1 MNTIRCLF
9 LDIGGVLLSNGWG
22 YEFRQRAVEHFHLE
36 ADEMEE
42 RHSLLFVTYE
52 EGRITLDEYL
62 DKVVFY
68 AKRDFTRTE
77 FTDFMCSLSTA
88 NLEMIAFIK
97 KIKLQY
103 GLKIIAVSNEAR
115 ELNAYRIKT
124 FKLNE
129 IFDFFVSSCYVHLRK
144 PDAAIFRMAIDIAQV
159 PVNEIV
165 YIDNVQMFV
174 NVAKSMGI
182 NSIHHTDYLSTF
194 KALADLGLSVKQE
207 NIEYPTSNP
216 KEDTTDPKRRITSIG
231 VASDHG
237 GFDLKVQLVAF
248 LKTAGYEV
256 KDFGAHQLNADDDYP
271 DFVIPMSEAVA
282 NGEVTRGIAIC
293 GSGVGA
299 CIAANK
305 IAGVRSALITD
316 SFSAYQGVE
325 DDNMNIMCLGGRITG
340 PSLAW
345 ELVQIFI
352 NARFKNEE
360 RFLRRLSKI
369 TLLERNKN

>member
-1 MNTIRCLF
+1 MNTISCLF
-9 LDIGGVLLSNGWG
+9 LDIGGVLLSNGWDS
-22 YEFRQRAVEHFHLE
+22 EFRQRAVMHFHLE
-36 ADEMEE
+36 AAEMDA
-42 RHSLLFVTYE
+42 RHSLFFDTFE
-52 EGRITLDEYL
+52 EGRITIDEYL

-68 AKRDFTRTE
+68 TKRDFTHIE
-77 FTDFMCSLSTA
+77 FKDFMFSLSTP

-103 GLKIIAVSNEAR
+103 GLKVIAVSNEAR
-115 ELNAYRIKT
+115 EINAYRIKA

-144 PDAAIFRMAIDIAQV
+144 PDAAIFRLAIDAAQV
-159 PVNEIV
+159 PINEIV
-165 YIDNVQMFV
+165 YIDNMQMFTD
-174 NVAKSMGI
+174 VAMDLGI
-182 NSIHHTDYLSTF
+182 TSIYHTNFLSTS
-194 KALADLGLSVKQE
+194 KALANLGLSVKQG
-207 NIEYPTSNP
+207 NTYPTSNL
-216 KEDTTDPKRRITSIG
+216 KEEITDPKTRITSIG

-237 GFDLKVQLVAF
+237 GFELKVQLVAL

-256 KDFGAHQLNADDDYP
+256 KDFGAHQLNDGDDFPDY
-271 DFVIPMSEAVA
+271 VIPMAKAIA

-305 IAGVRSALITD
+305 IGGVRSALITD
-316 SFSAYQGVE
+316 SFSAHQGVE

-345 ELVQIFI
+345 ELVQLFL

-360 RFLRRLSKI
+360 RFLRRLGKI
-369 TLLERNKN
+369 TLLERNKD